1 MANGFLLSVPS
12 FKRLIFEECRMIRMT
27 EITVSI
33 KANSNPYSG
42 NGKAAKLQVN
52 SWKSKSVTAMRRNN
66 TQEIK
71 VESKET
77 MIEVSEINLV
87 FLARKI

>member
-12 FKRLIFEECRMIRMT
+12 FNRLIFEECRMIRMT

-52 SWKSKSVTAMRRNN
+52 S
-66 TQEIK
+66 
-71 VESKET
+71 
-77 MIEVSEINLV
+77 
-87 FLARKI
+87 

>member
-1 MANGFLLSVPS
+1 MLSVPS
-12 FKRLIFEECRMIRMT
+12 FNRLIFEECRMIRMT

-42 NGKAAKLQVN
+42 NGKAPKLQVN
-52 SWKSKSVTAMRRNN
+52 SLKFVTAMRRNK
-66 TQEIK
+66 TQEIN
-71 VESKET
+71 VADKET
-77 MIEVSEINLV
+77 MIDVSEINLV